1 MKTKRIDFD
10 IDLAKKIQAGEVPGR
25 IVTRNGQ
32 PASIICS
39 DRKNENYPIV
49 ALTEEDEY
57 PYTFSY
63 NGRFSIDGA
72 STLDLFIEVPAPQF
86 QPFDRVLVWDD
97 WGWRCAFY
105 SHLDTESGLH
115 VSADG
120 FVFNRCIPY
129 EGNEHLVGTTDEP
142 KEGEE

>member
-1 MKTKRIDFD
+1 MKTKRIDFN

-32 PASIICS
+32 PARIICS
-39 DRKNENYPIV
+39 DRKDEIYPIV
-49 ALTEEDEY
+49 ALVGKYENPRTLS
-57 PYTFSY
+57 T
-63 NGRFSIDGA
+63 NGEHCLDYETS
-72 STLDLFIEVPAPQF
+72 SDLFIEVPAPQF
-86 QPFDRVLVWDD
+86 SPFDRVLVWDD
-97 WGWRCAFY
+97 GGWRCTFY

-115 VSADG
+115 VCADG

-142 KEGEE
+142 KEDEE